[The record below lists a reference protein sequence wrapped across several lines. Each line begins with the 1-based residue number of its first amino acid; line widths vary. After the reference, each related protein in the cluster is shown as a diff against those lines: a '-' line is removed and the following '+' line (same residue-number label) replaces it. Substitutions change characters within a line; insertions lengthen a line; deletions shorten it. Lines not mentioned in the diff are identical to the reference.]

1 MRNHYSG
8 MTDLAEHSAPLYRKH
23 HCCVGSGC
31 PDIRHEQEVKELL
44 QLYVCIAVALSKH
57 WLPASV
63 NVVQSAI
70 LLCCLD
76 LIMAHTV
83 LLRVGLPSCTTLYRM
98 ELGVAAVMQRLF
110 FNSAWACVRP
120 ECRTCK
126 VKTDGP

>member
-1 MRNHYSG
+1 
-8 MTDLAEHSAPLYRKH
+8 MTDLAEHRAPLYRKH

-31 PDIRHEQEVKELL
+31 PDIRHEQEVKEML
-44 QLYVCIAVALSKH
+44 QLYVTLSKH
-57 WLPASV
+57 WL
-63 NVVQSAI
+63 NVFQSAI

-98 ELGVAAVMQRLF
+98 ELGVAAVMQRLSS
-110 FNSAWACVRP
+110 NSAWACVRP

-126 VKTDGP
+126 VKADGP